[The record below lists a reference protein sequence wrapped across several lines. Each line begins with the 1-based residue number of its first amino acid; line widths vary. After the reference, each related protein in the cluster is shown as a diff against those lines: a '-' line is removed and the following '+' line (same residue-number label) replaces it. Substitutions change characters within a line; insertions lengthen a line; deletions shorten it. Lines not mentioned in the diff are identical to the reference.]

1 MQSQSLIHDD
11 LDIPALTARA
21 DLMAA
26 DLQQTRV
33 TAGLAT
39 QVGNL
44 TVNTGPPSTHSFP
57 PGPGPAAVLNVNTQN
72 TVPLSLYESRWHG
85 SPLYVPPSRT
95 FPQAA
100 PASTMP
106 AARPA
111 LLFHLPNPTSAPFP
125 LPAAEAQA
133 RNDILE
139 ADKSA
144 AMAEVAAANKERFQF
159 QAMADKTILQKD
171 FDNQMLHQQNQAL
184 HQQIQALQQ
193 ELQLL
198 RGFVPHLASNS
209 AHLQAGPP
217 PSSAPLQAG
226 PPPSSALFQAGPPPS
241 PAQFQAGPPPSS
253 ALLQAGPPPSSAQF
267 QAGPPPSQAHC
278 QAAPSTSS
286 VPLQPDPH
294 ASSALALRPSPVGT
308 PPTQQR
314 AQPTYAAAIA
324 PTPTPGADGCYNLT
338 PEQYRSL
345 VAKGENSNTGKLSV
359 SKPPTYSGK
368 GRPDRWLD
376 KVVQCFQAACI
387 PEKDYITHT
396 LPLLEIN
403 SHADA
408 WWRSI
413 GSTIPDLSWGDFKE
427 MLNTH
432 FIRDTRDPELVVR
445 HKLHS
450 GRITQGTNNVSSYVL
465 NFRQTTMDA
474 IDMSQ
479 TDLIQWFLKGL
490 NDQIRPLC
498 MTNYMGQQWGTLDE
512 LIEYSHAMETRIY
525 AQGRA
530 SKNINPKPHNKSYRD
545 SRPATAPRHAAPMRS
560 QGKRSRGTQDG
571 SSSKRQYVLM
581 GDTDW
586 FKYCRD
592 HPKERCKQPNW
603 TQFTN
608 AEVVHCYDHRICA
621 KCFGSTDLKH
631 NPNITCPKNCPR
643 NGKPALKKPDNLMQ
657 LTGVGGVIT
666 PNAL

>member
-1 MQSQSLIHDD
+1 MAR
-11 LDIPALTARA
+11 IP
-21 DLMAA
+21 
-26 DLQQTRV
+26 
-33 TAGLAT
+33 
-39 QVGNL
+39 
-44 TVNTGPPSTHSFP
+44 TVRSTFTHFS
-57 PGPGPAAVLNVNTQN
+57 
-72 TVPLSLYESRWHG
+72 SG
-85 SPLYVPPSRT
+85 SPCIDDAGGSTCTTIPSSESYIRSLSFT
-95 FPQAA
+95 CCRGAGQERYPGGRQVS
-100 PASTMP
+100 P
-106 AARPA
+106 
-111 LLFHLPNPTSAPFP
+111 
-125 LPAAEAQA
+125 
-133 RNDILE
+133 
-139 ADKSA
+139 

-226 PPPSSALFQAGPPPS
+226 PPPSSALFQAG
-241 PAQFQAGPPPSS
+241 
-253 ALLQAGPPPSSAQF
+253 LPPSSAQF
-267 QAGPPPSQAHC
+267 QAGPPPSQVHC

-286 VPLQPDPH
+286 VPLRPDPH

-403 SHADA
+403 SPADA

-413 GSTIPDLSWGDFKE
+413 GSTIPDLSSKKCRTRILSVIPAT
-427 MLNTH
+427 LNLSCGTSC
-432 FIRDTRDPELVVR
+432 TQAGS
-445 HKLHS
+445 HKA
-450 GRITQGTNNVSSYVL
+450 
-465 NFRQTTMDA
+465 QTTCHHMYSISA
-474 IDMSQ
+474 
-479 TDLIQWFLKGL
+479 K
-490 NDQIRPLC
+490 PL
-498 MTNYMGQQWGTLDE
+498 W
-512 LIEYSHAMETRIY
+512 
-525 AQGRA
+525 
-530 SKNINPKPHNKSYRD
+530 
-545 SRPATAPRHAAPMRS
+545 
-560 QGKRSRGTQDG
+560 
-571 SSSKRQYVLM
+571 
-581 GDTDW
+581 
-586 FKYCRD
+586 
-592 HPKERCKQPNW
+592 
-603 TQFTN
+603 
-608 AEVVHCYDHRICA
+608 
-621 KCFGSTDLKH
+621 
-631 NPNITCPKNCPR
+631 
-643 NGKPALKKPDNLMQ
+643 MQ
-657 LTGVGGVIT
+657 LTCHKLTSSSGS
-666 PNAL
+666 